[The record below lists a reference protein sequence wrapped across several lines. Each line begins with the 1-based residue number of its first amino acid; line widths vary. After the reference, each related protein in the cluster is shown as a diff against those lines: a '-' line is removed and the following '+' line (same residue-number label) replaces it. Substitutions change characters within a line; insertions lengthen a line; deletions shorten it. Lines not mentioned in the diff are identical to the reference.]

1 MIRLLVSRVRVGL
14 AVLLVAAATG
24 IGGCATQEPGEPWD
38 PLEVPN
44 RFMFAINR
52 TIDMLI
58 IRPVAVTYKF
68 WVPEPIQRGVSNV
81 VQNLGEP
88 VTAINEVAQGEPS
101 RAAQTIARFLVNS
114 TVGLLGI
121 FDIAKELG
129 MPPTKEDFGQTIA
142 VWAKAPP
149 EDGGPYLVLPLIG
162 PSNARDAVGLVID
175 YAIDPFRILTRELD
189 VEYLMYA
196 RAGVT
201 LVEVRS
207 RTLQA
212 LDDIEKNSVDYY
224 AALRSAYTQRRVAEI
239 RQKGTPQT
247 AAIALVASGRPE
259 LGFAR

>member
-1 MIRLLVSRVRVGL
+1 MIRYLLSRVRFGL
-14 AVLLVAAATG
+14 AVMLVAATAG
-24 IGGCATQEPGEPWD
+24 LSGCATREQGEVWD

-44 RFMFAINR
+44 RFMFAINQ
-52 TIDMLI
+52 TIDMFI
-58 IRPVAVTYKF
+58 VRPITVTYKF
-68 WVPEPIQRGVSNV
+68 WVPEPVQRGVTNV

-101 RAAQTIARFLVNS
+101 RAAQTVARFLVN
-114 TVGLLGI
+114 TTLGVLGI
-121 FDIAKELG
+121 FDVAKEFG
-129 MPPTKEDFGQTIA
+129 IPPTKEDFGQTIA

-162 PSNARDAVGLVID
+162 PSNARDAVGLLAD
-175 YAIDPFRILTRELD
+175 YVIDPFRILTWQLD

-201 LVEVRS
+201 LVDIRS
-207 RTLQA
+207 RTMQA

-224 AALRSAYTQRRVAEI
+224 SALRSAYTQRRVAEI
-239 RQKGTPQT
+239 RQKGAPQT
-247 AAIALVASGRPE
+247 ASLALVASGRPE

>member
-1 MIRLLVSRVRVGL
+1 MIRFLLSRVRFGL

-24 IGGCATQEPGEPWD
+24 IGGCASQEPGEPWD

-58 IRPVAVTYKF
+58 VRPVTVTYKF
-68 WVPEPIQRGVSNV
+68 WVPEPIQRSVSNV

-101 RAAQTIARFLVNS
+101 RAAQTIARFLVN
-114 TVGLLGI
+114 TTIGILGI
-121 FDIAKELG
+121 FDVAKELG
-129 MPPTKEDFGQTIA
+129 MPPTKEDFGQTIG

-149 EDGGPYLVLPLIG
+149 EDGGPYLVLPLVG
-162 PSNARDAVGLVID
+162 PSNARDAVGLLVD
-175 YAIDPFRILTRELD
+175 YVIDPFRILTWQLD

-201 LVEVRS
+201 LVDVRS
-207 RTLQA
+207 RTMQA

-224 AALRSAYTQRRVAEI
+224 SALRSAYTQKRAADI
-239 RQKGTPQT
+239 RQKGAPQT
-247 AAIALVASGRPE
+247 ASIALVASGRPE